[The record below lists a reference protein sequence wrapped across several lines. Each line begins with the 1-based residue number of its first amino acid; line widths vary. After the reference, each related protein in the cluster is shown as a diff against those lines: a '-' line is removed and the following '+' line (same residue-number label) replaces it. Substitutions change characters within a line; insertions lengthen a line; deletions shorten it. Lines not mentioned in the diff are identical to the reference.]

1 MDTHLNTKR
10 ILIFLAFAFGIPW
23 TAALVLYLT
32 VGAGDLAKAQ
42 ALANRISIAI
52 PWLANVAARLITKE
66 GWGQLMLRPNFRR
79 GWRSYLA
86 AWLLPLLAVIVGA
99 ATFYLLFPHSLDSN
113 LSEVQ
118 KLVKGTPS
126 AAVGNPWVILLAI
139 TLTNMIISVPI
150 RAVTS
155 VGEEFGWRAYLLPKL
170 VERFAGAEHASASA
184 EGSARADGHDAA
196 GARKAA
202 LLVGVIHGVWHWPLI
217 LMSAKFTPGV
227 TFLTPL
233 IYLVFTCSLS
243 VLLTWVTLRSDSVW
257 PAALGHGMLCFYSA
271 MAMYTLKGPAIPLL
285 GPGSSEL
292 IGGMGFTILALVL
305 FFSRR
310 AFAGEQEARPER
322 VPAVLVTNR
331 G

>member
-1 MDTHLNTKR
+1 MMGTYLNTRR

-23 TAALVLYLT
+23 AAALVLYLT
-32 VGAGDLAKAQ
+32 VGVDDLAKAQ
-42 ALANRISIAI
+42 GLANSISISI
-52 PWLANVAARLITKE
+52 PWLANVATRLITKE
-66 GWGQLMLRPNFRR
+66 GWGHLMLRPNFRR

-86 AWLLPLLAVIVGA
+86 AWLLPLLAIIVGT
-99 ATFYLLFPHSLDSN
+99 ATFYLIFPHSLDSN

-118 KLVKGTPS
+118 KLVEGSPS
-126 AAVGNPWVILLAI
+126 AAVANPWMTLLAI

-155 VGEEFGWRAYLLPKL
+155 IGEEFGWRAYLLPKL
-170 VERFAGAEHASASA
+170 VERFAIERASASA
-184 EGSARADGHDAA
+184 QDPAHAGGLDAA
-196 GARKAA
+196 GARKSA
-202 LLVGVIHGVWHWPLI
+202 LLIGVIHGVWHWPLI
-217 LMSAKFTPGV
+217 LMSAKFAPGV

-233 IYLVFTCSLS
+233 IYLVFACSLS

-257 PAALGHGMLCFYSA
+257 PAALGHGMLCFYST
-271 MAMYTLKGPAIPLL
+271 MAMCTLKGPAIPLL
-285 GPGSSEL
+285 GPGSSDL

-310 AFAGEQEARPER
+310 AFVGEQEARPER
-322 VPAVLVTNR
+322 LPAVLVTNR